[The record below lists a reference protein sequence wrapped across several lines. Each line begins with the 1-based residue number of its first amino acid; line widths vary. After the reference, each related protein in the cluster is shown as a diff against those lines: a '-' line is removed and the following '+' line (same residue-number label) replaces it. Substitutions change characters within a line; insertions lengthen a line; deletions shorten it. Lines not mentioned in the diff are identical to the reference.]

1 MNEIRSILLHVDNAS
16 TGRMRL
22 LTAQAV
28 AKDMGAQL
36 EALYAVTPVH
46 MMYPYVFAAEAPLAA
61 QMAHLEQDQR
71 NKQHAVFEQL
81 RAAAGD
87 GPKVQWHETHDEPTR
102 GFVERAWAAD
112 LLVLG
117 QHASSDTTFSGVN
130 DDFVSSVLIDS
141 GKPALVLPY
150 IHQGPVKSQT
160 VLMAWKPT
168 PQAARAATAA
178 LPWLKRARQV
188 HVATWMDHAAKPINQ
203 PINQPLA
210 IDTWLRHHGINAVLH
225 HEAPAGRDL
234 GDLLLSVAADV
245 QAELLVMGCYG
256 HSRTREWLLGG
267 ATRTVLRSMTLP
279 VLMSH

>member
-1 MNEIRSILLHVDNAS
+1 MNEIRSILLHVDNSS

-22 LTAQAV
+22 LAAQGL

-36 EALYAVTPVH
+36 AALYAVTPVH

-61 QMAHLEQDQR
+61 QMAELEQDQR
-71 NKQHAVFEQL
+71 KKQHEVFEQL
-81 RAAAGD
+81 QAAAGD
-87 GPKVQWHETHDEPTR
+87 TLRLQWSETHDEPVR
-102 GFVERAWAAD
+102 DFVSHSWAAD

-117 QHASSDTTFSGVN
+117 QHASPDTTYSGVN

-150 IHQGPVKSQT
+150 IHQGPVKAQT
-160 VLMAWKPT
+160 VLLAWKPG

-178 LPWLKRARQV
+178 LPWLQRARQV
-188 HVATWMDHAAKPINQ
+188 HVAAWKDNAAEPSDK
-203 PINQPLA
+203 PLA
-210 IDTWLRHHGINAVLH
+210 IEAWLRHHGISAVVH

-245 QAELLVMGCYG
+245 QADLMVMGCYG